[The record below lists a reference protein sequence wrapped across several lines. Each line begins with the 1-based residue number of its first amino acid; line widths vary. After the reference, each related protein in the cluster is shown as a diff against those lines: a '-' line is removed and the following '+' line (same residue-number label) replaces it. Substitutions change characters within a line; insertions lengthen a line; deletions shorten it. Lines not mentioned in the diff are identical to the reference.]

1 MSSGSFRRRSF
12 LERSLTMTPRSSTC
26 VDTLCRTDKVCAH
39 CTTPVD
45 KKLPYIELKREG
57 TGYAAGG
64 GVQVEK
70 FDVAFQA

>member
-1 MSSGSFRRRSF
+1 
-12 LERSLTMTPRSSTC
+12 MTPRSSTC